1 MQSLSKDEL
10 RGVLTVALA
19 CSLRDY
25 LMILFAYW
33 HGGRATEVVTLTAGC
48 IRDGFVTLRRLKGSN
63 TTVQPLMTSDDQLFN
78 EAPQLLDF
86 IREMHSEQRIFSVSR
101 TTFWR
106 RMKQY
111 GKAAGVPAHRITPHS
126 LKHSIAMHSIRL
138 AGIENTRVWLGH
150 KSIASTG
157 EYLKVTD
164 AEAAAAIASA
174 TKS

>member
-10 RGVLTVALA
+10 RGVLSAA
-19 CSLRDY
+19 KDASQQDY

-33 HGGRATEVVTLTAGC
+33 HGGRATEVVKLTAGC

-63 TTVQPLMTSDDQLFN
+63 TTVQPLMTSDDPLLN
-78 EAPQLLDF
+78 ERALLDF
-86 IREMHSEQRIFSVSR
+86 IREMHSEQRVFSVSR

-111 GKAAGVPAHRITPHS
+111 GKAAGVPSHRITPHS

-164 AEAAAAIASA
+164 AEAAAAIATA
-174 TKS
+174 AKS

>member
-10 RGVLTVALA
+10 HAVLAA
-19 CSLRDY
+19 AKANSERDW

-48 IRDGFVTLRRLKGSN
+48 IEDGFVTLRRLKGSN
-63 TTVQPLMTSDDQLFN
+63 TTIQPLMTHADPLLN
-78 EAPQLLDF
+78 ERDALLNF
-86 IREMHSEQRIFSVSR
+86 IGGMHSEQRIFSVSR

-111 GKAAGVPAHRITPHS
+111 GRTAGVPAHLITPHS

-150 KSIASTG
+150 KNISSTG

-164 AEAAAAIASA
+164 AEAAAAIAQA
-174 TKS
+174 TRV